1 LLKLSIYFSFHRNI
15 TVEHLYP
22 PIITDGFVFHPYSC
36 IQITTGYDV
45 AEDSCKSLA
54 VNDFKAGEQV
64 CIFYGERSNADLLV
78 HNGFVFEGNIH
89 DKVGIQLGVSKSD
102 PLFQKKEKLLSVMK
116 MTA

>member
-1 LLKLSIYFSFHRNI
+1 M
-15 TVEHLYP
+15 
-22 PIITDGFVFHPYSC
+22 FHPYSYT
-36 IQITTGYDV
+36 QITTGYDL

-54 VNDFKAGEQV
+54 VKDFKAGEQV

-78 HNGFVFEGNIH
+78 HNGFVFEDNIH

-102 PLFQKKEKLLSVMK
+102 PLFQKKEKLLSILR